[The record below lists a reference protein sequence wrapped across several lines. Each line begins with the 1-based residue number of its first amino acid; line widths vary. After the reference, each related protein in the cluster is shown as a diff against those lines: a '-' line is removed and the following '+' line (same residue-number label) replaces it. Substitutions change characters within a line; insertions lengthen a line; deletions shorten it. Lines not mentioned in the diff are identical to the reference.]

1 MPVNYPD
8 EVEDRGVSA
17 DVRGHI
23 VVRLKIQSLILDL
36 LQFSEEMMARFML
49 LLMFVVI
56 VVQKCCNNRVDRV
69 LKSVSYVLTV
79 RILFS
84 FTIFVKSNFYYFVQP
99 HGRTILTAN

>member
-1 MPVNYPD
+1 MNVNCHVHFRKVGRCW
-8 EVEDRGVSA
+8 VESTKFPRRVITSVSI
-17 DVRGHI
+17 R
-23 VVRLKIQSLILDL
+23 LILDL
-36 LQFSEEMMARFML
+36 LQFAEEMMARFML

-84 FTIFVKSNFYYFVQP
+84 FTRF
-99 HGRTILTAN
+99 L